1 MLGKA
6 EWPLLKKADFSL
18 RLGWGPS
25 WELLFSPS
33 FSAACLVSS
42 VLGVSGP
49 RCFWENGEG
58 AEGLLGALCRCR
70 ELEDAGG
77 GAWGSGSAGC
87 FTECFTGHR
96 RRLCRASGP
105 RLPQD
110 IDFSYCG
117 KIPESAWAALS
128 EGVWPVLRNAEG
140 IPEEHLIRLQRG
152 HLRSPGP
159 GPSSSASVA
168 VWLSDE
174 VLCTRRQ
181 ASDRFSRETSE
192 ITCWYRSIAC

>member
-77 GAWGSGSAGC
+77 GGGEPGASRSVSRGVAGEPV
-87 FTECFTGHR
+87 FAGLQGPGYLRTSTFPIAARSPSRLGR
-96 RRLCRASGP
+96 RCLRACGRFCGTRRAS
-105 RLPQD
+105 RNN
-110 IDFSYCG
+110 FSADCG
-117 KIPESAWAALS
+117 AI
-128 EGVWPVLRNAEG
+128 GRV
-140 IPEEHLIRLQRG
+140 
-152 HLRSPGP
+152 
-159 GPSSSASVA
+159 
-168 VWLSDE
+168 D
-174 VLCTRRQ
+174 
-181 ASDRFSRETSE
+181 TSGGN
-192 ITCWYRSIAC
+192 SFHS